1 MNKEIIAQKAEAV
14 NFITEEMKNS
24 QSYVVVEYRGLTVAQ
39 VTALRREIAKQG
51 GKMTVYKNNL
61 VSRAAK
67 EQGYEMDDMLVGPN
81 AFVSATNDPVSVP
94 NILVKFAKKN
104 KNLVIKGGVVESKVV
119 NAEEMTAIASLPT
132 KPTLIS
138 MLLGCL
144 QSPLTKFAYVAKE
157 VATQKEN
164 A

>member
-1 MNKEIIAQKAEAV
+1 MKEIIAKKAQAV
-14 NFITEEMKNS
+14 TEIASEIQNS
-24 QSYVVVEYRGLTVAQ
+24 QSYVVCEYRGLTVAQ
-39 VTALRREIAKQG
+39 ITNLRRELAKIG
-51 GKMTVYKNNL
+51 GKLTVYKNNL

-67 EQGYEMDDMLVGPN
+67 ENGYEMGELLTGPN
-81 AFVSATNDPVSVP
+81 AFVSATEDPVSVP
-94 NILVKFAKKN
+94 SLLYKFAKKN
-104 KNLVIKGGVVESKVV
+104 PKLVIKGGIVESKVL
-119 NAEEMTAIASLPT
+119 NAEQMQEVSKLPT
-132 KPTLIS
+132 KPVLIS